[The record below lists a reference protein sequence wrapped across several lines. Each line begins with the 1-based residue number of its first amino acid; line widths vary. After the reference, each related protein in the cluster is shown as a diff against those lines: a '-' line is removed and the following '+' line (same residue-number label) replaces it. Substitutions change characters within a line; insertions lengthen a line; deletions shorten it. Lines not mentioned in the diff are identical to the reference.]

1 MAGYSAT
8 PLHQKLGI
16 KPGTAYAVLGAPG
29 GYLEKLEVPPGAR
42 EVPHPKGAPNL
53 VQLFVT
59 REAEL
64 KMRLPAL
71 VKALP
76 PDGTLWVSWPK
87 GKQKA
92 AVPTDLDDKVVRA
105 RGLAAGLVDVKVCA
119 VDEIW
124 SGLKFVFPLEDRPKK
139 LRTKK

>member
-1 MAGYSAT
+1 MAGYSGT
-8 PLHQKLGI
+8 PLHQKLGL
-16 KPGTAYAVLGAPG
+16 KPGTAYAVLGAPA
-29 GYLEKLEVPPGAR
+29 GYLHKLDPPPGAR
-42 EVPHPKGAPNL
+42 ALSGTKGANL

-64 KMRLPAL
+64 QKRLPAL
-71 VKALP
+71 VKTLP
-76 PDGTLWVSWPK
+76 ADGALWVSWPK

-92 AVPTDLDDKVVRA
+92 AVPTDLDDDIVRA

-124 SGLKFVFPLEDRPKK
+124 SGLKFVFRLADRPKK
-139 LRTKK
+139 ARAKK

>member
-1 MAGYSAT
+1 MAGYSGT
-8 PLHQKLGI
+8 PLHQKLGL
-16 KPGTAYAVLGAPG
+16 KPGTAYAVLGAPA
-29 GYLEKLEVPPGAR
+29 GYLDRLAPPAGAR
-42 EVPHPKGAPNL
+42 AVSQPKGANM

-64 KMRLPAL
+64 KKRLPAL

-76 PDGTLWVSWPK
+76 TDGALWVSWPK

-92 AVPTDLDDKVVRA
+92 AVPTDLDDNIVRA

-124 SGLKFVFPLEDRPKK
+124 SGLKFVFRLADRQKK
-139 LRTKK
+139 ARAKK